1 MLVIINQQSK
11 SGSDLRINPQAQSP
25 KGQKGIHKMKRF
37 LKAIPTVIIII
48 FVLWFIISFLNVN
61 MNNKGNSNIAEW
73 NIFKI
78 FYDIMAN
85 M

>member
-1 MLVIINQQSK
+1 
-11 SGSDLRINPQAQSP
+11 
-25 KGQKGIHKMKRF
+25 MKR
-37 LKAIPTVIIII
+37 LIKAIPTVIIIV

-61 MNNKGNSNIAEW
+61 MNNKGNGNIAEW

>member
-1 MLVIINQQSK
+1 
-11 SGSDLRINPQAQSP
+11 
-25 KGQKGIHKMKRF
+25 MKRF

-48 FVLWFIISFLNVN
+48 FVLWFIISFLNIN
-61 MNNKGNSNIAEW
+61 MNNKVNGNIAEW